1 MMSSVEFLKNFK
13 DFMIQTFDDREYVA
27 EKDKSLITAG
37 APSQYSWDRLY
48 DLNKRGAGIFFTV
61 NQFPLGKRGKDFCAG
76 VNAWYVECDSL
87 SIEQQMEMYLKPPLM
102 PTFLVLSK
110 KSIHAYWL
118 AVDGTEKNFIRIQMG
133 LQKKFQGDPAM
144 KDIARVLRI
153 PGFTHNK
160 TENPFLVEIIHAE
173 PSLRYTEKQMMEKFP
188 FEVSDLP
195 KQNFDLKTPLNSTP
209 NDWWAAISSLDN
221 KTVLERLSGQGIANG
236 ENYSFSKRPG
246 GGLYIIVNG
255 KTANAWIDA
264 AGKIGSGNGGGPTWI
279 QWLEYFGRSK
289 ADIAKWAKENL
300 VDLLPVELLSKI
312 FQPMGEVTNLKSFGQ
327 APKIVSKI
335 EVPQKSS
342 LHATNAMEH
351 LAEIEAIFATP
362 PSPYTWGTSL
372 LDKKLPAV
380 EDGHYVILF
389 GQQASGKTL
398 ASLYMARENAKKV
411 NNVVFLTLEMSKAQ
425 LLKRYIRDRA
435 GVTKEEYRFRDFDF
449 EIAKKYLPELGA
461 LSFMGIDNG
470 ERYYV
475 DDIERVIV
483 ETKAKMLFI
492 DNLNKIAG
500 QGKNEFEIT
509 QSVSHGI
516 LNLTR
521 KYKVPIILIHHANKQ
536 MAEKP
541 YKRKEGDN
549 EILTP
554 EKAIKFRG
562 IAGMRGT
569 NKTADDADIILE
581 VARYSEE
588 FKNEFLTDNV
598 KTCTGVSV
606 YKDREFDARG
616 VGYIY
621 YYKGDFYDMFPK
633 QLILADK
640 FKNNEIDKLAKD
652 FGGDVE

>member
-1 MMSSVEFLKNFK
+1 MMSSVDFLKNFK
-13 DFMIQTFDDREYVA
+13 DFMLQTFDDREYVE

-37 APSQYSWDRLY
+37 LPSQYSWDRLY

-61 NQFPLGKRGKDFCAG
+61 NQFPLGKRGKDLCAG
-76 VNAWYVECDSL
+76 VNAWYVECDTL
-87 SIEQQMEMYLKPPLM
+87 SIEEQMNMYLKPPLM

-118 AVDGTEKNFIRIQMG
+118 AIDGTEKNFMRIQMG

-144 KDIARVLRI
+144 KDIARVLRV

-160 TENPFLVEIIHAE
+160 TREPFMVEIIHAE
-173 PSLRYTEKQMMEKFP
+173 PSLKYTEKQMMENFP
-188 FEVSDLP
+188 FNFDDVP
-195 KQNFDLKTPLNSTP
+195 KKNIDLKTSLNSAP

-221 KTVLERLSGQGIANG
+221 KIVLERLSGKEIVNG
-236 ENYSFSKRPG
+236 EVYSFNKRTG
-246 GGLYIIVNG
+246 GGLYIVVNG

-264 AGKIGSGNGGGPTWI
+264 AGYIGSGSGGGPSWI

-300 VDLLPVELLSKI
+300 VDLLPVELLSKV
-312 FQPMGEVTNLKSFGQ
+312 FQPFAGVTELKSFSD
-327 APKIVSKI
+327 APKKNIKKDI
-335 EVPQKSS
+335 P
-342 LHATNAMEH
+342 LHATKAMDH
-351 LAEIEAIFATP
+351 LEEIEAIFSTP
-362 PSPYTWGTSL
+362 PSPYTWGTPL

-380 EDGHYVILF
+380 EDGHYVVLF
-389 GQQASGKTL
+389 GQQSSGKTL

-435 GVTKEEYRFRDFDF
+435 GVTKEKYRFRDFDF
-449 EIAKKYLPELGA
+449 DIAKKYLPELGS
-461 LSFMGIDNG
+461 LSFMGIDEG
-470 ERYYV
+470 EVYYTH
-475 DDIERVIV
+475 DIERVIV
-483 ETKAKMLFI
+483 ETQAKMLFI

-500 QGKNEFEIT
+500 HGKNEFETT
-509 QSVSHGI
+509 QSVSHDI
-516 LNLTR
+516 LGLTR

-633 QLILADK
+633 QLILAEK
-640 FKNNEIDKLAKD
+640 FKTTGVDELIKD
-652 FGGDVE
+652 FGGVEE